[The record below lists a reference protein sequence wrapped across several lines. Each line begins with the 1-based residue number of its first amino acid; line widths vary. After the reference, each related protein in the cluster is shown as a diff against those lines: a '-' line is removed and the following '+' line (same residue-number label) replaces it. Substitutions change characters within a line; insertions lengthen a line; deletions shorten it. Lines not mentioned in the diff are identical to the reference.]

1 MMDTDKRKEPGNKN
15 YDGKIKGD
23 PFSVIN
29 RCQAYAAE
37 IFNASA
43 GATKEYRFTICK
55 VIQTYSCEVIHL
67 TRQANSFEL
76 GSKDRKE
83 LQNEAVEL
91 INKIDDLL
99 PVIRRCRCISPQKE
113 KELHQ
118 KAQNLKYSFNMWF
131 KSDMERLKE
140 KRSG

>member
-1 MMDTDKRKEPGNKN
+1 MDTDNRKDPGSKD

-55 VIQTYSCEVIHL
+55 VIQTYACEAVHL

-76 GSKDRKE
+76 GSDDRKN
-83 LQNEAVEL
+83 LQNDAIEF

-99 PVIRRCRCISPQKE
+99 PVIRRCRCISPNKE
-113 KELHQ
+113 MELHK
-118 KAQNLKYSFNMWF
+118 KAQNLKYSYNKWI
-131 KSDMERLKE
+131 KSDMERLKG
-140 KRSG
+140 KG